1 MRRADARRKK
11 LKRQD
16 QFLTE
21 RMKKE
26 IREGNK
32 LRKQKQREKESV
44 NRKRT
49 LEVERKLEE
58 ENRAGEKEGGELVR
72 KWRNKYYKYTNVLKV
87 KVSELTKK
95 HFSKTIGNSSSD
107 SNDFVYGS
115 ERDSSDG
122 NSSRSWKYIY

>member
-1 MRRADARRKK
+1 LRRADARRKK

-32 LRKQKQREKESV
+32 LRKQKQREKENV

-72 KWRNKYYKYTNVLKV
+72 KWRNKVQSIKGKSVGVN
-87 KVSELTKK
+87 KK
-95 HFSKTIGNSSSD
+95 I
-107 SNDFVYGS
+107 
-115 ERDSSDG
+115 
-122 NSSRSWKYIY
+122 I